1 MLSEFALSPAVFRQN
16 SYESSAVADVCLGT
30 MRGALLEDSVVRNL
44 RAGEWAVYLSSQ
56 RDLLYPKAKEL
67 LKKLISQ
74 KRLVEHSSCGGPSPK
89 TDESWENEAIR
100 SHEVKPLSG
109 LIFSRESKEER
120 HSDKPFVACPERLV
134 RTNFWTQRSCSCR
147 LPRNATEYTRL
158 LRPIFCYANF
168 IAFIDPHID
177 PERPQYRDFLRLL
190 LDPILIQRGVKPRIE
205 LHRVAWK
212 GTGHDRRPMV
222 QDVLPDEWI
231 EQWPFANGN
240 RGVTWLEQFDK
251 SRSDEDVEAT
261 AKRDRA
267 KHTFGNLTL
276 LTQPLNSS
284 VSNSAFE
291 IKKPEI
297 LKNSAL
303 ALNRYFQDREY
314 WDEAAIAARGDTLF
328 AHAVKKWPYPAPAMA

>member
-222 QDVLPDEWI
+222 QEI
-231 EQWPFANGN
+231 ETNFTHSWSQTLRKNGISVEVFLWN
-240 RGVTWLEQFDK
+240 DFHDRFLATSLMGMSWSNGFDTTNDPAARVTV
-251 SRSDEDVEAT
+251 SRIDR
-261 AKRDRA
+261 RDLDDLQ
-267 KHTFGNLTL
+267 KEFGG
-276 LTQPLNSS
+276 NSS
-284 VSNSAFE
+284 
-291 IKKPEI
+291 IH
-297 LKNSAL
+297 
-303 ALNRYFQDREY
+303 
-314 WDEAAIAARGDTLF
+314 TLEHKF
-328 AHAVKKWPYPAPAMA
+328 TIG